1 MTLGVVVNPTLLDL
15 HGQAYIMVSPVG
27 SPGLYIERLASWVR
41 PMLVGVPPTLTV
53 RVHLI
58 EDISMNALS
67 SVVSS
72 AVDTAVS
79 SVNFDAATMA
89 ANLMLV
95 NVSFTGW
102 DASLT
107 DKSTA
112 REVEANKGAS
122 GKACSVRKYL
132 LGDTKELTAI
142 RSHQGSIGAWF
153 RSQSASWL
161 EGSYRAVPIRT
172 YERILERLA
181 EFKEERAVLV
191 ENLISVYSTAIQKQA
206 FAMGA
211 LFDRN
216 DYPSEDELRARFTMT
231 VSTIPFRADPNDFR
245 CALPQAQL
253 DKIKNDYKAQITGAV
268 EMAMREAWDQLYA
281 TIKTLATQL
290 RVKGL
295 DGADKTGRV
304 HESTLQALF
313 DTLDVMDGLNLTS
326 DPAMTE
332 RLRELRK
339 IINGQDVET
348 LRKDEATRIAV
359 KQDLDALLSKFDY

>member
-1 MTLGVVVNPTLLDL
+1 MYNSISSRESRLV
-15 HGQAYIMVSPVG
+15 
-27 SPGLYIERLASWVR
+27 YIERLASWVR
-41 PMLVGVPPTLTV
+41 PMLVGVPPTLIM
-53 RVHLI
+53 RVHYF
-58 EDISMNALS
+58 EDVSMNALS

-79 SVNFDAATMA
+79 SVNFDAASLA

-102 DASLT
+102 DASIT

-122 GKACSVRKYL
+122 GKSVGVRKFL
-132 LGDTKELTAI
+132 LGDNKELTSI

-161 EGSYRAVPIRT
+161 DGSYRAVPIT
-172 YERILERLA
+172 KYEHLLERLA
-181 EFKEERAVLV
+181 EFKEERKVLV
-191 ENLISVYSTAIQKQA
+191 ENFISVYSTAIQKQA

-211 LFDRN
+211 LFNRD
-216 DYPSEDELRARFTMT
+216 DYPTEDELRARFTMT

-253 DKIKNDYKAQITGAV
+253 DKIKNDYKAQINGAI
-268 EMAMREAWDQLYA
+268 ELAMREAWEQLFT
-281 TIKTLATQL
+281 TIKTLANQL

-313 DTLDVMDGLNLTS
+313 DTLDVMDGLNLTN

-359 KQDLDALLSKFDY
+359 KKDLDSLLSKFDY

>member
-1 MTLGVVVNPTLLDL
+1 MG
-15 HGQAYIMVSPVG
+15 Y
-27 SPGLYIERLASWVR
+27 
-41 PMLVGVPPTLTV
+41 PMLVGVPSTRNL
-53 RVHLI
+53 RVHYF
-58 EDISMNALS
+58 EDKSMNALS

-79 SVNFDAATMA
+79 AVNFDAASLA

-102 DASLT
+102 DASIT

-112 REVEANKGAS
+112 REVEANKGAR
-122 GKACSVRKYL
+122 GKAVGVRKFL
-132 LGDTKELTAI
+132 LGDNKELTAL

-161 EGSYRAVPIRT
+161 DGSYRAVPIT
-172 YERILERLA
+172 KYQQILERLS
-181 EFKEERAVLV
+181 EFQDERKVLV
-191 ENLISVYSTAIQKQA
+191 ENFISVYATAIQQQA
-206 FAMGA
+206 FAMGS
-211 LFDRN
+211 LFNRD
-216 DYPSEDELRARFTMT
+216 DYPTEDELRARFTMT

-253 DKIKNDYKAQITGAV
+253 DKIKQDYKAQINGAI
-268 EMAMREAWDQLYA
+268 ELAMREAWEQLFN
-281 TIKTLATQL
+281 TVKTLANQL

-295 DGADKTGRV
+295 DGADKTGRI

-313 DTLDVMDGLNLTS
+313 DTLDVMDGLNLTN
-326 DPAMTE
+326 DATMTE

-339 IINGQDVET
+339 IINGQDVES

-359 KQDLDALLSKFDY
+359 KKDLDSLLSKFDY